1 MIGKGFA
8 IMNKHKLT
16 PDEMKQVAHHMAQ
29 RSLSTIAPLMWD
41 SATKQ
46 YLEIYN
52 NVMDK
57 LEEYNSKD

>member
-1 MIGKGFA
+1 
-8 IMNKHKLT
+8 MNKHKLT

-52 NVMDK
+52 NVMVK
-57 LEEYNSKD
+57 LDEYNSKG